1 MTVSYHHRQGKL
13 SPNYVCSVEATA
25 KGEQPCQRIPGGGI
39 DEAVGRLLVQSVTPL
54 ALEVALNV
62 QSEIQ
67 GRLAEAERL
76 RQQQVQRVQYE
87 AERAQLR
94 YMRVD
99 PNNRLVA
106 DTLETQWN
114 EKLRLLVQAKEECQK
129 QQQLDG
135 AQLTQEQRNKILA
148 LVGDFP
154 RVWQDPNTPERE
166 RKRMARLLLEDVTLK
181 REKDISVQVR
191 FKGGGTQELH
201 LPLPVPVTVSRRTNP
216 EIIAELDRLL
226 DEHSETQIAQI
237 LNQRGWHSST
247 GQPFSRTLIQ
257 GLRRTYRLKTRSARL
272 QAQGL
277 LTARQIE
284 QMIGHR
290 TNRAKYWLKAGV
302 LKVVKLGQHYGHLYF
317 RPTQAE
323 LQQMSQRRRND
334 AAKSKSIAHAYEA
347 Q

>member
-1 MTVSYHHRQGKL
+1 MTVCYHHRQGKL
-13 SPNYVCSVEATA
+13 SPDYVCNVGSIA
-25 KGEQPCQRIPGGGI
+25 KAEQACQSIPGGGI

-76 RQQQVQRVQYE
+76 RQQQVQRAQYD

-114 EKLRLLVQAKEECQK
+114 EKLRLLAQAKEECQK
-129 QQQLDG
+129 QQQLDA
-135 AQLTQEQRNKILA
+135 AQLNFEQRNQIMALA
-148 LVGDFP
+148 GDFP
-154 RVWQDPNTPERE
+154 RVWQDPNTPDRE

-191 FKGGGTQELH
+191 FRGGAMQELH

-216 EIIAELDRLL
+216 QIIAELDRLL
-226 DEHSETQIAQI
+226 DEHSEAEIAQI

-247 GQPFSRTLIQ
+247 GQPFTLTLIQ
-257 GLRRTYRLKTRSARL
+257 GLRRAYCIKNRFARL

-277 LTARQIE
+277 LTAHQIE
-284 QMIGHR
+284 EMIGHR
-290 TNRAKYWLKAGV
+290 TNRANYWLKAGV
-302 LKVVKLGQHYGHLYF
+302 LKVAKLGQHYGYLYF
-317 RPTQAE
+317 RQTKTQ
-323 LQQMSQRRRND
+323 LQQMSHRKQKD
-334 AAKSKSIAHAYEA
+334 IQKTKSTAHVYEA
-347 Q
+347 

>member
-1 MTVSYHHRQGKL
+1 MTVCYHHRQGKL
-13 SPNYVCSVEATA
+13 SPDYVCNVDSIA
-25 KGEQPCQRIPGGGI
+25 KGERACQSIPGGRI
-39 DEAVGRLLVQSVTPL
+39 DEVVGQLLVQSVTPL

-114 EKLRLLVQAKEECQK
+114 EKLRLLAQAKEECQK

-148 LVGDFP
+148 LAGDFP

-191 FKGGGTQELH
+191 FKGGATQELH
-201 LPLPVPVTVSRRTNP
+201 LPLPAPVTVSRKTNP
-216 EIIAELDRLL
+216 EIL
-226 DEHSETQIAQI
+226 
-237 LNQRGWHSST
+237 
-247 GQPFSRTLIQ
+247 
-257 GLRRTYRLKTRSARL
+257 
-272 QAQGL
+272 
-277 LTARQIE
+277 
-284 QMIGHR
+284 
-290 TNRAKYWLKAGV
+290 
-302 LKVVKLGQHYGHLYF
+302 
-317 RPTQAE
+317 AE
-323 LQQMSQRRRND
+323 LQRMSQRRRND
-334 AAKSKSIAHAYEA
+334 IANSKSTTHVYEA